1 MIKET
6 NQRTVKVHFKDDSFW
21 DSNGCDCC
29 ENIYMEAFNFSRIE
43 GVDNPE
49 QYESYDYEMYNG
61 TKASEWDCLV
71 SVFWDLVADKRQYDH
86 FYDFCERMDCVF
98 YDDLESML
106 SINGIEVVFIS
117 EEDYA

>member
-6 NQRTVKVHFKDDSFW
+6 NQRIVKVRFKDDSFW
-21 DSNGCDCC
+21 EGNGCDCC

-61 TKASEWDCLV
+61 TKVSEWDCLV
-71 SVFWDLVADKRQYDH
+71 SVFWDLLVDKRQYDH
-86 FYDFCERMDCVF
+86 FYDFCQFMDDVS

-106 SINGIEVVFIS
+106 SDEGIEVVFIS
-117 EEDYA
+117 EGD

>member
-6 NQRTVKVHFKDDSFW
+6 NQRIVKVPFKDDGFW
-21 DSNGCDCC
+21 DGVCDWC
-29 ENIYMEAFNFSRIE
+29 ESTYFSAWNFSRIE
-43 GVDNPE
+43 GIENPE

-71 SVFWDLVADKRQYDH
+71 SVFWDLVADKRQYEH
-86 FYDFCERMDCVF
+86 FYDFYECADCIS

-117 EEDYA
+117 EED